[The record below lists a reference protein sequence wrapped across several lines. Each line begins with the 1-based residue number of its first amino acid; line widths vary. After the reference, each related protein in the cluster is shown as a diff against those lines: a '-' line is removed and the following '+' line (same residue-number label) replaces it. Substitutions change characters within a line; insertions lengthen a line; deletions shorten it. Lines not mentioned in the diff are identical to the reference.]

1 MNNQLSLRKI
11 LLSLVGFVFLWA
23 VVTDAWGYSDCC
35 FPFDNGDYLYA
46 YLSRLIWVLP
56 AIYLIIQYGKN
67 WYLNKK
73 WFIQPCFNKSLMVAL
88 TITPL
93 YVIGS
98 MLIKHKGFWFNRDVN
113 LPLEVLK
120 YIKLGLWKKLFSED
134 GDIMRC
140 QK

>member
-23 VVTDAWGYSDCC
+23 IVTDAWGYSDYC

-56 AIYLIIQYGKN
+56 AIYLMIRYGKN
-67 WYLNKK
+67 WYLNRKR
-73 WFIQPCFNKSLMVAL
+73 FVQPCFNKSLIIVL
-88 TITPL
+88 IISSL
-93 YVIGS
+93 YVIGV
-98 MLIKHKGFWFNRDVN
+98 MLINHKGFWFNRDVN

-120 YIKLGLWKKLFSED
+120 YVIVGCGRNRFQRLG
-134 GDIMRC
+134 I
-140 QK
+140 